1 MEKMH
6 IMIVEDDETLAR
18 EIKDFLMR
26 WGYYAVIATH
36 FENIVEDF
44 YKQS

>member
-1 MEKMH
+1 MMKKMH

-26 WGYYAVIATH
+26 WGYHAVYSNT
-36 FENIVEDF
+36 F
-44 YKQS
+44 